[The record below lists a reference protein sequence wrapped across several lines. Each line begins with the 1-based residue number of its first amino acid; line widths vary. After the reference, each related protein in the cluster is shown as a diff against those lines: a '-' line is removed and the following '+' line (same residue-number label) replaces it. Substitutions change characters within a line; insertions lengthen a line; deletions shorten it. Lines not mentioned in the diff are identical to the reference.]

1 MKYLLI
7 IFVLAAS
14 CSSLRKSVNLQKQ
27 EMNKSS
33 YSLKDSVGKLLIDTS
48 SVSRTTGW
56 IEYSSDSGYDKVTE
70 EIVKEV
76 IDSGV
81 IRRQTTR
88 TIKEKGQKRV
98 EQSTLV
104 SSYDSLGKKVDQG
117 AELKHLQQEDNNAVT
132 VAKQKDVKRTSFL
145 PWWIWLI
152 ALAIA
157 GFALWKRN
165 PIIDFFI

>member
-14 CSSLRKSVNLQKQ
+14 CSSLRKSVNQQKQ
-27 EMNKSS
+27 EITKTMLST
-33 YSLKDSVGKLLIDTS
+33 KDSVGRLTIDSTYTKVIS
-48 SVSRTTGW
+48 GW
-56 IEYSSDSGYDKVTE
+56 KTVTMDSGYDKVTE

-81 IRRQTTR
+81 IRRETTR

-98 EQSTLV
+98 EQLSSITRQDSTSKKIEQQSAV
-104 SSYDSLGKKVDQG
+104 SQVQKQDSTGFTITHQKKVD
-117 AELKHLQQEDNNAVT
+117 
-132 VAKQKDVKRTSFL
+132 RISFL

-152 ALAIA
+152 VA
-157 GFALWKRN
+157 GVGMLGWWNRN
-165 PIIDFFI
+165 SIIDFFT